1 MTHRILTTKNLSVV
15 YPTEKGPFTAVD
27 NVNLELN
34 SGEIVGLIGE
44 SGSGKT
50 SLALGLLALAR
61 HPGEVTGHIDFMG
74 QDLLSL
80 DEEKVRAIRGN
91 SIGLI
96 TQKPRQSLNP
106 FQNVGTQIGR
116 VFRAHVDAT
125 KAEAKD
131 HAIELL
137 ENVGIND
144 PQRRIYAYPHEL
156 SGGMAQRALISMAL
170 SAQPELLVADEP
182 TSGLDVTIQAQFLD
196 RMWQRAE
203 ETGTAVLLVTQDLGI
218 VANYCDRV
226 LVLENGRL
234 VEDAPTRE
242 FFANPTDAY
251 SKRVLSLAGER
262 ALATTAQQEAGA
274 QIPLIRIEGLNKTFK
289 VDDGKVLSAVSD
301 VSLTVKQGQ
310 SLGLVGESGS
320 GKTTVGRLILR
331 LLEAD
336 SGDIW
341 FRDTDLTAMSS
352 RQFRDF
358 RSKIQ
363 VVFQDPFDSLNPRWS
378 VERAVSEPLDLH
390 TKMSKDEKRQR
401 VTQLLEQVG
410 LSDDIRAE
418 RPSGLSAGQQQRVC
432 LARAL
437 STEPDF
443 LVLDE
448 PTSALPPVARVEMIA
463 LLKDLRERLGLS
475 FIFISH
481 DLSTVRELCQDVA
494 VMYLSQIVE
503 MGPTAK
509 VFAKPEHPYTRALL
523 DSVLFHDPLN
533 RRVDRDHTG
542 ALQGEI
548 PSPVDLPTGCYLAG
562 RCPFAEDRCRAEP
575 QLLQIT
581 EPSHLVRCWK
591 SVEGVLSGASVVGD
605 SQD

>member
-1 MTHRILTTKNLSVV
+1 MTATILKTTGLNVV
-15 YPTEKGPFTAVD
+15 YPTPTGQFKAVND
-27 NVNLELN
+27 VDLELR

-61 HPGEVTGHIDFMG
+61 HPGKVSGHIDFQG
-74 QDLLSL
+74 RDLLSL
-80 DEEKVRAIRGN
+80 DTDELREIRGR

-116 VFRAHVDAT
+116 VYRAHV
-125 KAEAKD
+125 KASKSEAND

-144 PQRRIYAYPHEL
+144 APRRIRAYPHEL

-196 RMWQRAE
+196 RMWKRAE

-226 LVLENGRL
+226 LVIENGRL
-234 VEDAPTRE
+234 VEDAPTRD
-242 FFANPTDAY
+242 FFANPRDAY
-251 SKRVLSLAGER
+251 SKRVLALAGER
-262 ALATTAQQEAGA
+262 AGAETADAGATTAE
-274 QIPLIRIEGLNKTFK
+274 PLLRIENLRKTFK
-289 VDDGKVLSAVSD
+289 LDDGKILSAVSD
-301 VSLTVKQGQ
+301 VSLTVMQGQ

-331 LLEAD
+331 LLDAD
-336 SGDIW
+336 EGSIW
-341 FRDTDLTAMSS
+341 FRDTELTSMKT
-352 RQFRDF
+352 REFRDF

-378 VERAVSEPLDLH
+378 VEKAITEPIDLH
-390 TKMSKDEKRQR
+390 MKMSKDEKRLR
-401 VTQLLEQVG
+401 ITELLEQVG
-410 LSDDIRAE
+410 LPESIRTVKPA
-418 RPSGLSAGQQQRVC
+418 GLSAGQQQRVC

-437 STEPDF
+437 STNPDF

-503 MGPTAK
+503 MGPTSK
-509 VFAKPEHPYTRALL
+509 VFAHPEHPYTQALL
-523 DSVLFHDPLN
+523 DSVLFHDPLS
-533 RRVDRDHTG
+533 RRVDREHRG
-542 ALQGEI
+542 ALVGEI
-548 PSPVDLPTGCYLAG
+548 PSPVDLPKGCYLAG
-562 RCPFAEDRCRAEP
+562 RCPFAEEKCRQEP
-575 QLLQIT
+575 QLLEFT
-581 EPSHLVRCWK
+581 EPGHLVRCWK
-591 SVEGVLSGASVVGD
+591 AVGGVLNVVD
-605 SQD
+605 SEA

>member
-1 MTHRILTTKNLSVV
+1 MTETVATDTILSTKGLRVT
-15 YPTEKGPFTAVD
+15 YPTPQGTFVAVND
-27 NVNLELN
+27 IDLTLKR
-34 SGEIVGLIGE
+34 GEIVGLIGE

-50 SLALGLLALAR
+50 SLALGLLALVR
-61 HPGEVTGHIDFMG
+61 HPGRLGGEVEFDGRN
-74 QDLLSL
+74 LLAL
-80 DEEKVRAIRGN
+80 DNEELREIRGR

-106 FQNVGTQIGR
+106 FLNIGTQIGR
-116 VFRAHVDAT
+116 VYRAHV
-125 KAEAKD
+125 KADKKQAQE
-131 HAIELL
+131 HAVELL
-137 ENVGIND
+137 ESVGIND
-144 PQRRIYAYPHEL
+144 ATRRVRAYPHEL

-170 SAQPELLVADEP
+170 SAQPSLLVADEP

-196 RMWQRAE
+196 RMWARAE

-242 FFANPTDAY
+242 FFANPRDAY
-251 SKRVLSLAGER
+251 SMKVLALAGER
-262 ALATTAQQEAGA
+262 AEAATAGSQEETP
-274 QIPLIRIEGLNKTFK
+274 PLIRVEGLRKTFK
-289 VDDGKVLSAVSD
+289 LDDGKILSAVSD
-301 VSLTVKQGQ
+301 VSFMVREGR

-331 LLEAD
+331 LLDAD
-336 SGDIW
+336 EGEIW
-341 FRDTDLTAMSS
+341 FRDTDLSKLSDREFRNYRS
-352 RQFRDF
+352 R
-358 RSKIQ
+358 IQ

-378 VERAVSEPLDLH
+378 VDKILREPLDLH
-390 TKMSKDEKRQR
+390 TELSRPEKEARITELIQ
-401 VTQLLEQVG
+401 QVG
-410 LSDDIRAE
+410 LPEGVRNSKPA
-418 RPSGLSAGQQQRVC
+418 GLSAGQQQRVC

-437 STEPDF
+437 ATDPDF

-503 MGPTAK
+503 MGPTTK
-509 VFAKPEHPYTRALL
+509 VFAHPEHPYTQALL
-523 DSVLFHDPLN
+523 DSVLFHDPNN
-533 RRVDRDHTG
+533 RRVDRDHAS

-548 PSPVDLPTGCYLAG
+548 PSPVDLPSGCYLAG
-562 RCPFAEDRCRAEP
+562 RCPLVENRCRENPQVLQITEAGHSVRCWKAVQRAFAEDR
-575 QLLQIT
+575 
-581 EPSHLVRCWK
+581 S
-591 SVEGVLSGASVVGD
+591 
-605 SQD
+605 

>member
-1 MTHRILTTKNLSVV
+1 MTTPILQTRGLRVT
-15 YPTEKGPFTAVD
+15 YPTPKGTFVAVD
-27 NVNLELN
+27 NVDLSLN
-34 SGEIVGLIGE
+34 AGEIVGLIGE

-50 SLALGLLALAR
+50 SLALGLLALVR
-61 HPGEVTGHIDFMG
+61 HPGRLAGEVEYEGRN
-74 QDLLSL
+74 LLAL
-80 DEEKVRAIRGN
+80 DDEELREIRGR

-106 FQNVGTQIGR
+106 FLNVGTQIGR
-116 VFRAHVDAT
+116 VYRAHV
-125 KAEAKD
+125 KANKEQARD

-137 ENVGIND
+137 ESVGIND
-144 PQRRIYAYPHEL
+144 APRRIRAYPHEL

-170 SAQPELLVADEP
+170 SAQPTLLVADEP

-196 RMWQRAE
+196 RMWARAE
-203 ETGTAVLLVTQDLGI
+203 ETQTAVLLVTQDLGI

-226 LVLENGRL
+226 LVLEKGRL
-234 VEDAPTRE
+234 VEDSPTRA
-242 FFANPTDAY
+242 FFANPRDAY
-251 SKRVLSLAGER
+251 SKRVLALAGER
-262 ALATTAQQEAGA
+262 AGAATAGSED
-274 QIPLIRIEGLNKTFK
+274 QTEPLIRVEGLKKTFTL
-289 VDDGKVLSAVSD
+289 DDGKVLSAVSD
-301 VSLTVKQGQ
+301 VSFTVQEGR

-331 LLEAD
+331 LLDAD
-336 SGDIW
+336 AGDIW
-341 FRDTDLTAMSS
+341 FRDTDLSTLSNRA
-352 RQFRDF
+352 FRDF
-358 RSKIQ
+358 RAKIQ

-378 VERAVSEPLDLH
+378 VERILREPLDLH
-390 TKMSKDEKRQR
+390 TDMNRAQKADRITELIQ
-401 VTQLLEQVG
+401 QVG
-410 LSDDIRAE
+410 LSESIRNAK
-418 RPSGLSAGQQQRVC
+418 PAGLSAGQQQRVC

-437 STEPDF
+437 ATHPDF

-509 VFAKPEHPYTRALL
+509 VFAHPEHPYTQALL
-523 DSVLFHDPLN
+523 DSVLFHDPDN
-533 RRVDRDHTG
+533 RRVDRDHAS

-548 PSPVDLPTGCYLAG
+548 PSPVDLPKGCYLAG
-562 RCPFAEDRCRAEP
+562 RCPLVEDRCREEP
-575 QLLQIT
+575 QVLQIT
-581 EPSHLVRCWK
+581 EAGHSVRCWK
-591 SVEGVLSGASVVGD
+591 AVDRVMSGHRD
-605 SQD
+605 

>member
-1 MTHRILTTKNLSVV
+1 MTQTILSTRNLRVT
-15 YPTEKGPFTAVD
+15 YPTPQGDFVAVN
-27 NVNLELN
+27 NVDLSLN
-34 SGEIVGLIGE
+34 RGEIVGLIGE

-50 SLALGLLALAR
+50 SLALGLLALVR
-61 HPGEVTGHIDFMG
+61 HPGKLSGEVEFDGRN
-74 QDLLSL
+74 LLAL
-80 DEEKVRAIRGN
+80 DNEELREIRGR

-106 FQNVGTQIGR
+106 FLNVGTQIGR
-116 VFRAHVDAT
+116 VYRAHV
-125 KAEAKD
+125 KADKKQAQG

-137 ENVGIND
+137 ESVGIND
-144 PQRRIYAYPHEL
+144 ATRRVRAYPHEL

-170 SAQPELLVADEP
+170 SAQPSLLVADEP

-196 RMWQRAE
+196 RMWARAE

-242 FFANPTDAY
+242 FFANPRDTY
-251 SKRVLSLAGER
+251 SKKVLALAGER
-262 ALATTAQQEAGA
+262 AGAATAGSQEET
-274 QIPLIRIEGLNKTFK
+274 PSLVRVEGLRKTFK
-289 VDDGKVLSAVSD
+289 LDDGKVLSAVSD
-301 VSLTVKQGQ
+301 VSFMVREGQ

-331 LLEAD
+331 LLDAD
-336 SGDIW
+336 EGEIW
-341 FRDTDLTAMSS
+341 FRDTDLSKLS
-352 RQFRDF
+352 NRQFRDF
-358 RSKIQ
+358 RSRIQ

-378 VERAVSEPLDLH
+378 VDKILREPLDLH
-390 TKMSKDEKRQR
+390 TKLSRQEKEARITELIQ
-401 VTQLLEQVG
+401 QVG
-410 LSDDIRAE
+410 LPESVRKS

-437 STEPDF
+437 ATDPDF

-509 VFAKPEHPYTRALL
+509 VFAHPEHPYTQALL
-523 DSVLFHDPLN
+523 DSVLFHDPSN
-533 RRVDRDHTG
+533 RRVDREHAS

-548 PSPVDLPTGCYLAG
+548 PSPVDLPSGCYLAG
-562 RCPFAEDRCRAEP
+562 RCPLVENRCRENPQVLQITEAGHSVRCWKAVQRAFAEDR
-575 QLLQIT
+575 
-581 EPSHLVRCWK
+581 S
-591 SVEGVLSGASVVGD
+591 
-605 SQD
+605 